1 MSTEKTAEY
10 VPGTESCLT
19 DAVRAGCAQVM
30 EQARHVHI
38 RSDLIPAYAERIS
51 SYFPYENLWH
61 AAGWHF
67 RSGSDEALAAYVLTL
82 DSINFG
88 SGYFS
93 ALEKREGMSGYATI
107 ASWLTD
113 RFQENPLTAHD
124 LKNMSAKLCA
134 DIFHQNIANPEMLEL
149 MERFA
154 KAMSETGR
162 QILEHYDGKFLNLV
176 ISADHSAVGIAAS
189 LAKFPQYADIAHY
202 HGFAVPFYKRAQ
214 IAAADIYLA
223 FEGQRAGAL
232 SDLEKLTIFADNAVP
247 HVLRMEGVLE
257 YSEALAA
264 KIDAEELLEA
274 GSEEEVELRAA
285 AIHAGDMIVAA
296 LHALGQTGVTAMNL
310 DHYIWDHSHR
320 PEYQS
325 KPRHRTQTVYY

>member
-1 MSTEKTAEY
+1 METTAN
-10 VPGTESCLT
+10 ESRESGLSLT
-19 DAVRAGCAQVM
+19 DAVRAGCARVM

-38 RSDLIPAYAERIS
+38 RAERIAGYAERIS
-51 SYFPYENLWH
+51 SAFPYENLWH

-67 RSGSDEALAAYVLTL
+67 RSSSDEALAAYVLTL

-93 ALEKREGMSGYATI
+93 ALEKRPDMSGYATI

-113 RFQENPLTAHD
+113 RFQEKPLTAHD
-124 LKNMSAKLCA
+124 LKNMSARLCA
-134 DIFHQNIANPEMLEL
+134 NMFHQNIANPDMLEL

-154 KAMSETGR
+154 KSMSETGR
-162 QILEHYDGKFLNLV
+162 QILEHYDGRFLNLV
-176 ISADHSAVGIAAS
+176 LSADHSAVR
-189 LAKFPQYADIAHY
+189 LAENLSKFPQYADVAHY

-232 SDLEKLTIFADNAVP
+232 SDMEKLTVFADNAVP
-247 HVLRMEGVLE
+247 HVLRMEGILD
-257 YSEALAA
+257 YTDKLAER
-264 KIDAEELLEA
+264 IDAEELLEA

-285 AIHAGDMIVAA
+285 AIHAGDLIVTA
-296 LHALGQTGVTAMNL
+296 LHDLGQRGVTAMNL

>member
-10 VPGTESCLT
+10 RPSTGADLT
-19 DAVRAGCAQVM
+19 KSVRMACAWVI
-30 EQARHVHI
+30 EQARHVRI
-38 RSDLIPAYAERIS
+38 CTEQISLYAERIS

-61 AAGWHF
+61 SAGWHF
-67 RSGSDEALAAYVLTL
+67 CSNNDEALAAYVLTL

-88 SGYFS
+88 SGYFA
-93 ALEKREGMSGYATI
+93 ALEKRTDMSGYATI

-113 RFQENPLTAHD
+113 RFQERPLTAHD

-134 DIFHQNIANPEMLEL
+134 DIFHQDIANPDMLEL

-176 ISADHSAVGIAAS
+176 TSADHSAVRIAAE
-189 LAKFPQYADIAHY
+189 LAKFPQYADVAQY
-202 HGFAVPFYKRAQ
+202 HGFAVPLYKRAQ

-257 YSEALAA
+257 YSDELSAR
-264 KIDAEELLEA
+264 IDAEELLEA

-285 AIHAGDMIVAA
+285 AIHAGDLIVKA
-296 LHALGQTGVTAMNL
+296 LHGLGQHGVMAMHL

>member
-1 MSTEKTAEY
+1 MSTERTAE
-10 VPGTESCLT
+10 TTHDIATDLT
-19 DAVRAGCAQVM
+19 QSVRTACARVM

-38 RSDLIPAYAERIS
+38 RAEQIPAYAERIS

-61 AAGWHF
+61 SAGWHF
-67 RSGSDEALAAYVLTL
+67 RSNSDEALAAYVLTL

-88 SGYFS
+88 SGYFQ
-93 ALEKREGMSGYATI
+93 ALEKRADMSGYATI

-113 RFQENPLTAHD
+113 RFQERPLTPHD

-134 DIFHQNIANPEMLEL
+134 DIFHQDISNPDMLEL

-162 QILEHYDGKFLNLV
+162 QILEHYDGQFLNLV
-176 ISADHSAVGIAAS
+176 TSADYSAVGIAAR
-189 LAKFPQYADIAHY
+189 LAKFPQYADVAHY

-232 SDLEKLTIFADNAVP
+232 SDLEKLTVFADNAVP
-247 HVLRMEGVLE
+247 HVLRMENVLE
-257 YSEALAA
+257 YSDALAA

-285 AIHAGDMIVAA
+285 AIHAGDMIVEA
-296 LHALGQTGVTAMNL
+296 LHGLGQIGVMAMNL